1 MGSTH
6 VGACAVCLA
15 PGVVGVVE
23 GGTCAATCAIALIGP
38 VPLVGRPMVRVI
50 GVIVLRPPSPRST
63 SDGEVFAR
71 KNYLKNANSTVTS
84 RNLERNSRALLP
96 DEQVFGL
103 FLTLVIKS

>member
-1 MGSTH
+1 
-6 VGACAVCLA
+6 
-15 PGVVGVVE
+15 
-23 GGTCAATCAIALIGP
+23 
-38 VPLVGRPMVRVI
+38 MVRVI

-103 FLTLVIKS
+103 FHCSDFLTVDFEHNVSDFEPP